1 MQGIFDSMSELRL
14 LGTLMVVGL
23 AAASM
28 ARAEGVDP
36 GAKDASG
43 PARLDGATTVRPVA
57 GGLISV
63 GGSTLRRLRTGSRRW
78 ETLHAVPEDNL
89 YRVASDESGRVLAA
103 WENDPSIHLFS
114 PARKRRVALPK
125 PPAPPDV
132 KPGFQVEHLEF
143 SPDGRDALVFMGG
156 RMERQ
161 RKTTAVYRIALDG
174 RLASRLIFRLDGA
187 VRLHTSRSGAIFVT
201 PKDPG
206 QVCTHQSCLPI
217 AAIVAYEFAGDGVAQ
232 RILLSGEQAD
242 VSSALLV
249 RGSDDARVALV
260 LELVTRRGPQ
270 RAELGRSLLR
280 WRWGHDETDYRI
292 LPRRGGSMSDW
303 LLTSNGDF
311 IELEHRRGGDW
322 LDQDFLDLR
331 RYPTGGGD
339 VQTTSLGAL
348 QTRVEPYGLGERSD
362 GSLWLH
368 WGEHLALLSPGKPP
382 RGLDLTPL
390 LQRDTEWAG
399 AHTYVKSP
407 ESLWIGLDGHGRGFV
422 RVDLADAE
430 RRSSAWR

>member
-1 MQGIFDSMSELRL
+1 MQGIFDSMNELRL
-14 LGTLMVVGL
+14 LGALMVVGL
-23 AAASM
+23 AAASP
-28 ARAEGVDP
+28 ARADGVDS
-36 GAKDASG
+36 GKKDASG
-43 PARLDGATTVRPVA
+43 FTRLDGASTVRPVA

-89 YRVASDESGRVLAA
+89 YRVASDASGRVLAA
-103 WENDPSIHLFS
+103 WENDPFIHLIS

-132 KPGFQVEHLEF
+132 KLGFHVEALEF
-143 SPDGRDALVFMGG
+143 SPDGRQALVFMNG
-156 RMERQ
+156 RLAGQ
-161 RKTTAVYRIALDG
+161 RNTTAVYRIALDG
-174 RLASRLIFRLDGA
+174 RSAARLIFRLDGA
-187 VRLHTSRSGAIFVT
+187 VRLHTSRAGAIFVT

-206 QVCTHQSCLPI
+206 QVCNHRSCLPI
-217 AAIVAYEFAGDGVAQ
+217 AAIVAYEFAGDGVTQ
-232 RILLSGEQAD
+232 RILLTGEQAD

-270 RAELGRSLLR
+270 RADLGRSLLR
-280 WRWGHDETDYRI
+280 WRWGHDETDYRL
-292 LPRRGGSMSDW
+292 LPRGGGSMSDW

-311 IELEHRRGGDW
+311 IELEHRRGGNR

-331 RYPTGGGD
+331 RYPMGGGE
-339 VQTTSLGAL
+339 VQTTSLGARE
-348 QTRVEPYGLGERSD
+348 TRVEPNGLGERGD
-362 GSLWLH
+362 GSLWLL

-382 RGLDLTPL
+382 RGLDLAPL
-390 LQRDTEWAG
+390 LLPDTEWAG

-407 ESLWIGLDGHGRGFV
+407 ESLWIGLDGRGRGFV
-422 RVDLADAE
+422 RVDLAQAE
-430 RRSSAWR
+430 RRSSVWR